1 MTRLILIL
9 LAVFLFS
16 GCGSEKVSEEKPPL
30 VKTIRAGAAEIVS
43 ENIYAGVVRGRYET
57 NLAFQVIGQI
67 MSRNVEVGS
76 AVRAGDV
83 LMTINPRDV
92 SQQMNQ
98 AEAQIKSTRAQMELA
113 RSNLERYRELYK
125 ADAVAAAVL
134 DQYQASYTA
143 AVAAYENA
151 KAVAAQSQNA
161 LDYTNLVADFDGVIS
176 AIYAEAGQVV
186 AAGQTVATLIQ
197 TGELEVEI
205 NVPENKLPEV
215 ELGRRAE
222 ISFWANAETVTGV
235 VREVSPIAD
244 SAARTYRV
252 RISLPNPPAGLQ
264 LGMTASAALSET
276 ATNLVGVSKLPLSA
290 IYQTGSTPKVW
301 VVENDVVNLRE
312 VTVQQFGD
320 NEVFVR
326 GLKAGEVVV
335 TAGVHKLSEGQKV
348 RTEAGG
354 L

>member
-1 MTRLILIL
+1 MARLILIL
-9 LAVFLFS
+9 LAALLVS
-16 GCGSEKVSEEKPPL
+16 GCGGEKVAEEKPPL
-30 VKTIRAGAAEIVS
+30 VKTVRAGAAEIVS

-57 NLAFQVIGQI
+57 NLAFQVGGQI

-76 AVRAGDV
+76 AVRAGEI

-92 SQQMNQ
+92 VQQKNQ
-98 AEAQIKSTRAQMELA
+98 AEAQIKSTRAQLELA

-125 ADAVAAAVL
+125 ADAIAAAVL
-134 DQYQASYTA
+134 DQYQANYTA
-143 AVAAYENA
+143 ALAAYENA
-151 KAVAAQSQNA
+151 RAAAAQTQN
-161 LDYTNLVADFDGVIS
+161 LMGYTNLVADFDGVIS
-176 AIYAEAGQVV
+176 AITAESGQIV

-205 NVPENKLPEV
+205 NVPENKLSEV
-215 ELGRRAE
+215 ELGRSAE
-222 ISFWANAETVTGV
+222 ISFWANAAQVSGI

-244 SAARTYRV
+244 AAARTYRV

-276 ATNLVGVSKLPLSA
+276 ATNLVGTSKLPLSA
-290 IYQTGSTPKVW
+290 IYQTGATPQVW
-301 VVENDVVNLRE
+301 VVENDAVALRE

-326 GLKAGEVVV
+326 GLNQGELVV
-335 TAGVHKLSEGQKV
+335 TAGVHKLHEGQKV
-348 RTEAGG
+348 RTGADGS
-354 L
+354 